1 MDAQFVAN
9 KYPRA
14 KNKKKC
20 LIKKNMIQFCSLPYV
35 DALSSSSLHRRRPS
49 SSYHRPKQ
57 LLSVLSLNNPQTAFS
72 LLLKRGE
79 RNLFVPPP
87 LSRIKNLLIPATV
100 QTNHTVLVHNIM
112 E

>member
-1 MDAQFVAN
+1 
-9 KYPRA
+9 
-14 KNKKKC
+14 
-20 LIKKNMIQFCSLPYV
+20 
-35 DALSSSSLHRRRPS
+35 
-49 SSYHRPKQ
+49 
-57 LLSVLSLNNPQTAFS
+57 LNNPQTAFS

-100 QTNHTVLVHNIM
+100 QTNHAVLVHNIM